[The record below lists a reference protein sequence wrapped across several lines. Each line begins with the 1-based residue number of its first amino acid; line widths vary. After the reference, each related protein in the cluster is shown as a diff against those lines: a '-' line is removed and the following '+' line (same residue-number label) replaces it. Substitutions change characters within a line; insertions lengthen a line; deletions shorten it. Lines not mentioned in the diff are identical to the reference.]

1 MENNLRDRAERM
13 ARKLRAC
20 AVDEQCAACAE
31 ECGVNDGTLL
41 LAAAQTIRDLLE
53 GAGGE
58 ERTEGETET
67 PSWIKAAYEAG
78 PENYDTVLDRGAER
92 DRARGHGHR
101 EPAQEGSAA
110 GDRGAAADDRAAGAA
125 HDRRGAG
132 DAPVDSAQ
140 RRGGGSDGRTEIKKG
155 PGGAATPSGQS
166 DEGQM
171 TTKYT
176 PMITDGGEKGKE
188 KFYDGSADG
197 GNRGH

>member
-1 MENNLRDRAERM
+1 MENDLRDRAERM

-20 AVDEQCAACAE
+20 ADDEQCAACAE

-78 PENYDTVLDRGAER
+78 PENYDTVLDRGLSAIGREVMDIANRHKKDLPLVIAVLRLTIAPLER
-92 DRARGHGHR
+92 HMTD
-101 EPAQEGSAA
+101 EGQAMLQWIL
-110 GDRGAAADDRAAGAA
+110 RNAAAVDLT
-125 HDRRGAG
+125 
-132 DAPVDSAQ
+132 DAQ
-140 RRGGGSDGRTEIKKG
+140 KLKKG

-188 KFYDGSADG
+188 KFYDGSAEG

>member
-1 MENNLRDRAERM
+1 MENDLRDRAERM

-20 AVDEQCAACAE
+20 ADDEQCAACTE

-41 LAAAQTIRDLLE
+41 LAAAQNIRDLLE
-53 GAGGE
+53 GAG
-58 ERTEGETET
+58 
-67 PSWIKAAYEAG
+67 
-78 PENYDTVLDRGAER
+78 GAER

-140 RRGGGSDGRTEIKKG
+140 RRGGGSDGRAEMKKG

-188 KFYDGSADG
+188 KFYDGSAEG

>member
-1 MENNLRDRAERM
+1 MENDLRDRAERM

-58 ERTEGETET
+58 ERTEDETET

-78 PENYDTVLDRGAER
+78 PEHYDTVLDRGLSAI
-92 DRARGHGHR
+92 GR
-101 EPAQEGSAA
+101 EVMDIANRHKKDLPLVIAVLRMTIAP
-110 GDRGAAADDRAAGAA
+110 AGAA

-140 RRGGGSDGRTEIKKG
+140 RRGGGSDGRAEIKKG
-155 PGGAATPSGQS
+155 PRRSGNSVGAV
-166 DEGQM
+166 
-171 TTKYT
+171 
-176 PMITDGGEKGKE
+176 
-188 KFYDGSADG
+188 
-197 GNRGH
+197 R